1 MIKFLY
7 TCNVKLQPT
16 SHEANKIIE
25 QQRDAILNLIDTKIE
40 TDMKEVIA
48 KIESQNQKFD
58 MQTQSLK
65 NEIKIVYWVIGI
77 AMTILLAIIALKK

>member
-1 MIKFLY
+1 M
-7 TCNVKLQPT
+7 KLQPT